1 MSGDRQTA
9 QGLGERL
16 FDSLSARPRDA
27 VVLRGD
33 SETWRAADLQSA
45 IDSLACGLAGVRVLA
60 VLADNGPA
68 WVIADLAAL
77 RAGVVHLPLPGFFSA
92 AQLAHALTQAG
103 ADTVLTD
110 QPVRIASLDLGFTVV
125 GKANGL
131 LRMARATP
139 AALLPSATA
148 RISFTSGSTG
158 DPRGVC
164 LSAAGLLDTAVAV
177 AGCFADL
184 AIERHLAVLPLPL
197 LLENSAGIH
206 SSLLLGAEIRVAGL
220 QTLGWR
226 GMADFDPVALE
237 RTVVASAANSL
248 ILVPELL
255 KMWSA
260 QRAAGGPVAAN
271 DLRYVA
277 VGGARVAP
285 DLLARAHAVGLPAF
299 QGYGLTECGSVV
311 SLNRPGDDG
320 EGVGRPLPH
329 VRVRIADGEVLVGGR
344 AFLGYVGDELP
355 PPAPVAKLPEF
366 ATGDLGRLD
375 GNGHLHLEGRR
386 KNLLITSFGRNVAPE
401 WVESLLLAE
410 PAIAHTLV
418 CGDGMPGLCALLVAA
433 PGADLGALTAAV
445 ARVNAGLPDYA
456 RIADW
461 LPVAPFSVDNG
472 LATGNG
478 RPRRNAILQHHAA
491 HLAALCHPE
500 REANDVLS

>member
-1 MSGDRQTA
+1 MSSISQTP
-9 QGLGERL
+9 QGLAARL
-16 FDSLSARPRDA
+16 FDALSARRPDA

-33 SETWRAADLQSA
+33 SQTWRAAELPSA
-45 IDSLACGLAGVRVLA
+45 VDSLACGLTGTRVLA

-77 RAGVVHLPLPGFFSA
+77 RAGIVHLPLPGFFSQS
-92 AQLAHALTQAG
+92 QLAHALTQTG

-110 QPVRIASLDLGFTVV
+110 QPARITGLGLGFAVV

-131 LRMARATP
+131 LRMQRTTP
-139 AALLPSATA
+139 EAALPPATA
-148 RISFTSGSTG
+148 KISFTSGSTG
-158 DPRGVC
+158 APRGVC

-184 AIERHLAVLPLPL
+184 AIERHLAVLPLSL
-197 LLENSAGIH
+197 LLENSAGVH
-206 SSLLLGAEIRVAGL
+206 APLLLGAEICVAGL

-226 GMADFDPVALE
+226 GMAGFDPEALQQAVA
-237 RTVVASAANSL
+237 ASGANSL
-248 ILVPELL
+248 IVVPELL
-255 KMWSA
+255 KMWSTHL
-260 QRAAGGPVAAN
+260 AAGGHVAAGA
-271 DLRYVA
+271 LRHVA

-285 DLLARAHAVGLPAF
+285 ALLARARAVGLPAY
-299 QGYGLTECGSVV
+299 QGYGLTECGSVL

-329 VRVRIADGEVLVGGR
+329 VRVRIADGEVLVGTR

-355 PPAPVAKLPEF
+355 PPTTVPPLSEF

-401 WVESLLLAE
+401 WPESLLLAE
-410 PAIAHTLV
+410 PAIAQAV
-418 CGDGMPGLCALLVAA
+418 VFGDGMPWLSALLVAA
-433 PGADLGALTAAV
+433 PGADDGALAAAV
-445 ARVNAGLPDYA
+445 ARVNARLPDYA
-456 RIADW
+456 RIVGW
-461 LPVAPFSVDNG
+461 LPAAPFSSDNG

-478 RPRRNAILQHHAA
+478 RPRRSAILHHHAA
-491 HLAALCHPE
+491 DLAAIHQA
-500 REANDVLS
+500 REASDVLS